1 MSYCTKGSFLPQN
14 CPSGKY
20 QNRTNQ
26 ANCIMCEIG
35 KECVSPG
42 TSIPKN
48 CSPGYICLIDQNN
61 SYQRNFCD
69 KGFYCLEGTPTLNV

>member
-1 MSYCTKGSFLPQN
+1 
-14 CPSGKY
+14 
-20 QNRTNQ
+20 
-26 ANCIMCEIG
+26 MCEMG

-42 TSIPKN
+42 TSTPKN

-69 KGFYCLEGTPTLNV
+69 KGYYCLVGTPTLNV